1 MNLIATSNF
10 SDEIPITLT
19 YPNLIL
25 NLIETNYFSDVPP
38 TNPSHPNLIPNLILT
53 SNFSEEPH
61 QPSTTQLDSQLD
73 FNQQL
78 Q

>member
-19 YPNLIL
+19 Y
-25 NLIETNYFSDVPP
+25 
-38 TNPSHPNLIPNLILT
+38 PNLIPNLILT

-61 QPSTTQLDSQLD
+61 QPSTTQLDPQLD
-73 FNQQL
+73 SNQQL

>member
-1 MNLIATSNF
+1 MNNQFIRDLIATSNF

-19 YPNLIL
+19 Y
-25 NLIETNYFSDVPP
+25 
-38 TNPSHPNLIPNLILT
+38 PNLIPNLILT

-61 QPSTTQLDSQLD
+61 QPSTTQLDPQLD
-73 FNQQL
+73 SNQQL

>member
-19 YPNLIL
+19 Y
-25 NLIETNYFSDVPP
+25 
-38 TNPSHPNLIPNLILT
+38 PNLIPNLILT

>member
-1 MNLIATSNF
+1 MNLILTSNF

-53 SNFSEEPH
+53 SNFSDEKHHPTS
-61 QPSTTQLDSQLD
+61 PYLIYNKKTLNL
-73 FNQQL
+73 
-78 Q
+78 